1 MMKSKPKSRLAGSYS
16 ALAAIVLVV
25 AGGVAQAG
33 SFDDFFTRI
42 IRDDPKGIAALV
54 QRGFDP
60 NTLNDKG
67 ETGLTQ
73 AFKLDSYR
81 AAKGLIDL
89 PSTNVNLPNAKGETP
104 LMMAAIKGQIDLA
117 KALIARDADVN
128 REGWTPLHYAVSAP
142 SEDGSDL
149 KMVALLL
156 EEHAFIDAASP
167 NGTTPLMMAAQYG
180 TRSAVQL
187 LIKEGADPKLKNQQG
202 QTAVDFATR
211 ADRSEVV
218 DWLKQAGGA
227 AGGGAPGVAAA
238 KGNAAA
244 GKTPPAAAPAAP
256 GVYVP
261 QAPAFPQEGRKKIQ
275 SNW

>member
-1 MMKSKPKSRLAGSYS
+1 MKLPATLGSLSVLRAACAAALWLAC
-16 ALAAIVLVV
+16 AA
-25 AGGVAQAG
+25 AQAG
-33 SFDDFFTRI
+33 SYDDFFTRI
-42 IRDDPKGIAALV
+42 IRDDAKGIEALV

-60 NTLNDKG
+60 NTVSEKG

-81 AAKGLIDL
+81 AAKGMIAL
-89 PSTNVNLPNAKGETP
+89 PTTNVNLANAKGETP
-104 LMMAAIKGQIDLA
+104 LMMAAIKGQVDLA
-117 KALIARDADVN
+117 KALIARGADVN

-149 KMVALLL
+149 QMVALLL
-156 EEHAFIDAASP
+156 EQHAYIDAASP

-187 LIKEGADPKLKNQQG
+187 LIKEGADPRLKNQQG
-202 QTAVDFATR
+202 LTASDFATR

-218 DWLKQAGGA
+218 TWLSQAGA
-227 AGGGAPGVAAA
+227 AAPGAGASA
-238 KGNAAA
+238 GAGAAAA
-244 GKTPPAAAPAAP
+244 GSTAAPKPQP
-256 GVYVP
+256 GAYVP
-261 QAPAFPQEGRKKIQ
+261 QKPAFPQEGRRKIQ

>member
-1 MMKSKPKSRLAGSYS
+1 MKLPAKPGSPFGLRAACATALWLAC
-16 ALAAIVLVV
+16 AA
-25 AGGVAQAG
+25 AQAG
-33 SFDDFFTRI
+33 SYEDFFTRI
-42 IRDDPKGIAALV
+42 IRDDAKGIEALV

-60 NTLNDKG
+60 NTLSEKG

-81 AAKGLIDL
+81 AAKGMIAL
-89 PSTNVNLPNAKGETP
+89 PATQVNLANAKGETP
-104 LMMAAIKGQIDLA
+104 LMMAAIKGQLDLA
-117 KALIARDADVN
+117 KALIARGADVN

-142 SEDGSDL
+142 SEDGADL

-156 EEHAFIDAASP
+156 EQHAYIDAASP

-187 LIKEGADPKLKNQQG
+187 LLQEGADPKLKNQQG
-202 QTAVDFATR
+202 LTASDFAAR
-211 ADRSEVV
+211 ADRTEVV
-218 DWLKQAGGA
+218 TWLAEAGA
-227 AGGGAPGVAAA
+227 APAGAGSAGATAAA
-238 KGNAAA
+238 KGGSNPKAQ
-244 GKTPPAAAPAAP
+244 P

-261 QAPAFPQEGRKKIQ
+261 QKPAFPQEGRRKIQ

>member
-1 MMKSKPKSRLAGSYS
+1 MTLFQKSRPGARYRK
-16 ALAAIVLVV
+16 ALAAIVFATV
-25 AGGVAQAG
+25 GGLTQAG
-33 SFDDFFTRI
+33 SYDDFFTRI
-42 IRDDPKGIAALV
+42 IRDDATGIAALV
-54 QRGFDP
+54 KRGFDP
-60 NTLNDKG
+60 NTVNERG

-89 PSTNVNLPNAKGETP
+89 PSTKVNQPNSKGETP
-104 LMMAAIKGQIDLA
+104 LMMAAIKGQLDLA

-156 EEHAFIDAASP
+156 QHHAYIDAASP

-180 TRSAVQL
+180 TRSAVEL

-202 QTAVDFATR
+202 LTAVDFATR
-211 ADRSEVV
+211 ADRAEVV
-218 DWLKQAGGA
+218 RWLAQAGGA
-227 AGGGAPGVAAA
+227 AGTSSAVGTAEPA
-238 KGNAAA
+238 K
-244 GKTPPAAAPAAP
+244 PAATP
-256 GVYVP
+256 GGHVP
-261 QAPAFPQEGRKKIQ
+261 QQPAFPQGKRKIQ

>member
-1 MMKSKPKSRLAGSYS
+1 MMPCKRNRPLARYQK
-16 ALAAIVLVV
+16 ALVAIVLVATV
-25 AGGVAQAG
+25 GLVNAG
-33 SFDDFFTRI
+33 SYDDFFTRI
-42 IRDDPKGIAALV
+42 IRDDAPGITALV
-54 QRGFDP
+54 KRGFDP
-60 NTLNDKG
+60 NTVNERG

-89 PSTNVNLPNAKGETP
+89 PGTNVNQPNSKGETP
-104 LMMAAIKGQIDLA
+104 LMMAAIKGQVELA

-156 EEHAFIDAASP
+156 QHHAYIDAASP

-180 TRSAVQL
+180 TRSAVEL

-202 QTAVDFATR
+202 LTATDFATR
-211 ADRSEVV
+211 ADRAEVV
-218 DWLKQAGGA
+218 GWLAQSGGA
-227 AGGGAPGVAAA
+227 AGAKAGSAPVGGTAEAA
-238 KGNAAA
+238 K
-244 GKTPPAAAPAAP
+244 PAAAPGAH
-256 GVYVP
+256 VP
-261 QAPAFPQEGRKKIQ
+261 QQPAFPQGKRKIQ

>member
-1 MMKSKPKSRLAGSYS
+1 MTLFQKKEPRAHYRK
-16 ALAAIVLVV
+16 ALIAIVFV
-25 AGGVAQAG
+25 AIGGLAQAG
-33 SFDDFFTRI
+33 SYDDFFTRI
-42 IRDDPKGIAALV
+42 IRDDAPGIAALV
-54 QRGFDP
+54 KRGFDP
-60 NTLNDKG
+60 NTVNERG

-89 PSTNVNLPNAKGETP
+89 PSTKINQPNSKGETP
-104 LMMAAIKGQIDLA
+104 LMMAAIKGQVDLA

-156 EEHAFIDAASP
+156 QHHAYIDAASP

-180 TRSAVQL
+180 TRSAVEL

-202 QTAVDFATR
+202 LTAVDFATK
-211 ADRSEVV
+211 ADRAEVV
-218 DWLKQAGGA
+218 RWLAQAGGA
-227 AGGGAPGVAAA
+227 AGTAS
-238 KGNAAA
+238 AA
-244 GKTPPAAAPAAP
+244 GAVEPAKPAATP
-256 GVYVP
+256 GGHVP
-261 QAPAFPQEGRKKIQ
+261 QQPAFPQGKRKIQ

>member
-1 MMKSKPKSRLAGSYS
+1 MLFHKKKPLVRYHK
-16 ALAAIVLVV
+16 ALVAIVF
-25 AGGVAQAG
+25 AASGGLAQAG
-33 SFDDFFTRI
+33 SYDDFFTRI
-42 IRDDPKGIAALV
+42 IRDDAPGIAALV
-54 QRGFDP
+54 KRGFDP
-60 NTLNDKG
+60 NTVNERG

-89 PSTNVNLPNAKGETP
+89 PSTHVNLPNSKGETP
-104 LMMAAIKGQIDLA
+104 LMMAAIKGQVDLA

-156 EEHAFIDAASP
+156 QHHAYIDAASP
-167 NGTTPLMMAAQYG
+167 SGTTPLMMAAQYG
-180 TRSAVQL
+180 TRSAVEL

-202 QTAVDFATR
+202 LTAVDFATR
-211 ADRSEVV
+211 ADRAEVV
-218 DWLKQAGGA
+218 RWLAQAGGA
-227 AGGGAPGVAAA
+227 AGGT
-238 KGNAAA
+238 KAAA
-244 GKTPPAAAPAAP
+244 GSAAGAVDATKPAAAP
-256 GVYVP
+256 GGHVP
-261 QAPAFPQEGRKKIQ
+261 QQPAFPQGKRKIQ

>member
-1 MMKSKPKSRLAGSYS
+1 MTFFQKNRPGACYRK
-16 ALAAIVLVV
+16 ALAAIVFAAV
-25 AGGVAQAG
+25 GGLAQAG
-33 SFDDFFTRI
+33 SYDDFFTRI
-42 IRDDPKGIAALV
+42 IRDDAPGIAALV
-54 QRGFDP
+54 KRGFDP
-60 NTLNDKG
+60 NTVNERG

-89 PSTNVNLPNAKGETP
+89 PSTKVNQPNSKGETP
-104 LMMAAIKGQIDLA
+104 LMMAAIKGQVDLA

-156 EEHAFIDAASP
+156 QHHAYIDAASP

-180 TRSAVQL
+180 TRSAVEL

-202 QTAVDFATR
+202 LTAMDFATR
-211 ADRSEVV
+211 ADRAEVV
-218 DWLKQAGGA
+218 RWLAQAGGVAGTASA
-227 AGGGAPGVAAA
+227 AGAAEPA
-238 KGNAAA
+238 K
-244 GKTPPAAAPAAP
+244 PAATP
-256 GVYVP
+256 GGHVP
-261 QAPAFPQEGRKKIQ
+261 QQPAFPQGKRKIQ

>member
-1 MMKSKPKSRLAGSYS
+1 MMLFQKKEPRAHYRK
-16 ALAAIVLVV
+16 ALIAIVFV
-25 AGGVAQAG
+25 AIGGLAQAG
-33 SFDDFFTRI
+33 SYDDFFTRI
-42 IRDDPKGIAALV
+42 IRDDAPGIAALV
-54 QRGFDP
+54 KRGFDP
-60 NTLNDKG
+60 NTVNERG

-89 PSTNVNLPNAKGETP
+89 PSTKVNQPNSKGETP
-104 LMMAAIKGQIDLA
+104 LMMAAIKGQVDLA

-156 EEHAFIDAASP
+156 QHHAYIDAASP

-180 TRSAVQL
+180 TRSAVEL

-202 QTAVDFATR
+202 LTAVDFATR
-211 ADRSEVV
+211 ADRAEVV
-218 DWLKQAGGA
+218 RWLAQAGGA
-227 AGGGAPGVAAA
+227 AGAVS
-238 KGNAAA
+238 AA
-244 GKTPPAAAPAAP
+244 GAAEPAKPAATP
-256 GVYVP
+256 GGHVP
-261 QAPAFPQEGRKKIQ
+261 QQPAFPQGKRKIQ